1 MYKIDTTALGH
12 LARFSYSIKFDGK
25 TPTEETIKEIINK
38 FQPISNLNLENYNF
52 DELEKEFQFS
62 YVEFSREDD
71 PYRHKALGVAV
82 IISLSSDYS
91 DQLIHS
97 LLDFVVDS
105 MKDLDYAEVLETIL
119 KSIFPNFSTDISRIT
134 DVFIKNKK

>member
-12 LARFSYSIKFDGK
+12 LARFSYTIKFDGK
-25 TPTEETIKEIINK
+25 IPTEETVKEIINK
-38 FQPISNLNLENYNF
+38 FQPISNLDLENHNL
-52 DELEKEFQFS
+52 DQLEKDFQFS

-71 PYRHKALGVAV
+71 PYRHKVLGMAV

-91 DQLIHS
+91 DHLVHS

-105 MKDLDYAEVLETIL
+105 MNDLDYAEVLETIL
-119 KSIFPNFSTDISRIT
+119 KSIFPNFKADISRIT
-134 DVFIKNKK
+134 DDFIKDKK